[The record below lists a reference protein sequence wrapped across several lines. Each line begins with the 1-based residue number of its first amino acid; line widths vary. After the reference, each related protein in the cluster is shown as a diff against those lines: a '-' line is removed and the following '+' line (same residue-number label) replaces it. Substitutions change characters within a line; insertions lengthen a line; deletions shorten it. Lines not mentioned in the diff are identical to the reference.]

1 MSEICESFRED
12 EPIEASV
19 YTSEKSGDRLDA
31 FLAEQAGITR
41 SYAQKLIEGGQV
53 TLGGVVPK
61 KNYKLSAGERVELM
75 LPENEDCEA
84 EPEDIPLDIKYEDD
98 DIIIVNKPV
107 GMVVHPAPGHKKGTL
122 VNALMYHCGDSL
134 SGIGGVSR
142 PGIVHRIDKDTTGL
156 ICAAKNDFAHLSLA
170 AQLEDHSMHRE
181 YRLICVG
188 NLREDSGRIDAPI
201 GRHPTDR
208 KKMAV
213 AKFSDAKARSAVT
226 NWRVLE
232 RFNLPYTYAEA
243 VLETGRT
250 HQIRVHFS
258 YIGHPLMGDETY
270 GGGHTPF
277 EKKNSSLLSGQM
289 LHAYALILKHPRTG
303 ETMRFETPLPEN
315 FAEMLEKLRKS

>member
-1 MSEICESFRED
+1 MPEICESFRED

-19 YTSEKSGDRLDA
+19 YTAEKSGDRLDA

-61 KNYKLSAGERVELM
+61 KNYKLSAGERVELI
-75 LPENEDCEA
+75 LPDNEDCEA

-107 GMVVHPAPGHKKGTL
+107 GMVVHPAPGHEKGTL

-188 NLREDSGRIDAPI
+188 NLR
-201 GRHPTDR
+201 
-208 KKMAV
+208 
-213 AKFSDAKARSAVT
+213 
-226 NWRVLE
+226 
-232 RFNLPYTYAEA
+232 
-243 VLETGRT
+243 
-250 HQIRVHFS
+250 
-258 YIGHPLMGDETY
+258 
-270 GGGHTPF
+270 
-277 EKKNSSLLSGQM
+277 
-289 LHAYALILKHPRTG
+289 
-303 ETMRFETPLPEN
+303 
-315 FAEMLEKLRKS
+315 